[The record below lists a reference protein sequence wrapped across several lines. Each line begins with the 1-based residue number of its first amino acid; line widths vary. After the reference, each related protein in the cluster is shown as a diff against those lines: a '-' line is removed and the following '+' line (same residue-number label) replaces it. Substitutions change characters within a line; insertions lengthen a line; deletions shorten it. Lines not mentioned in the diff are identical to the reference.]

1 MIGGERLHWD
11 ELGDSEMNRNSAV
24 EVISNLDRPLGDLLN
39 EELRNADEFLAAT
52 AFLNSGGLNVVMAR
66 LEEILRTEGH
76 VSIVH
81 GADFRITDPGA
92 VHALVDM
99 NLRYGNMSYRV
110 NFDWSLTHR
119 QRFHPKLYLSTFDYK
134 RYCVIVGS
142 SNLTLGGL
150 RNNTEVNAVIRGDVA
165 EPSVRE
171 CLSIYHSI
179 ISNQLLIEPDVEF
192 AEKHAALHEY
202 AQDLALGDEPPVEL
216 EALYRELE
224 DFRVQH
230 QTRRPR
236 TQVEYIVQA
245 LLNLTGDDQGYVHLG
260 DIYNE
265 AERLARNAGQSY
277 DWDTFRNSVRG
288 RINEHVVG
296 RGGRDLFERRGGL
309 GGRFGEYRLS
319 DQGRTYVGRF
329 VD

>member
-1 MIGGERLHWD
+1 
-11 ELGDSEMNRNSAV
+11 MNRDSAV
-24 EVISNLDRPLGDLLN
+24 EVISNLDRPLGELLN

-52 AFLNSGGLNVVMAR
+52 AFLNSNGLNVVMAQ
-66 LEEILRTEGH
+66 LEEILRNEGR

-81 GADFRITDPGA
+81 GADFRITDPRA
-92 VHALVDM
+92 VHTLVDM
-99 NLRYGNMSYRV
+99 NLQHGKMSYRV

-119 QRFHPKLYLSTFDYK
+119 QRFHPKLYLSTSDYK

-171 CLSIYHSI
+171 CLSIYHAILGSQ
-179 ISNQLLIEPDVEF
+179 SLIEPDVEF
-192 AEKHAALHEY
+192 AEKYAVLHGR
-202 AQDLALGDEPPVEL
+202 AQDLALHDEPPTEL
-216 EALYRELE
+216 EALYREL
-224 DFRVQH
+224 DAYRVQP
-230 QTRRPR
+230 QTRKPC
-236 TQVEYIVQA
+236 TQVEYVMQA
-245 LLNLTGDDQGYVHLG
+245 LVNLTGDDQRYVHLG

-265 AERLARNAGQSY
+265 AERMARNAGQSY
-277 DWDTFRNSVRG
+277 DWDTFQDSVRG

-319 DQGRTYVGRF
+319 DQGQTYGERF